1 MATTSLFDQPTYDA
15 IRDRI
20 VSLSPNNQKQWG
32 KMNLPQVLAHLR
44 KAMELAL
51 DKQKKPPFNFL
62 GFFLGPFIKKMVLS
76 ETPYREGLPTAKKMI
91 INNERNFEVEKEKL
105 LSTLDLFFQNGPD
118 YAAAIKHPMFGNLT
132 GGEWGYSQWKHF
144 DHHLRQFSA

>member
-1 MATTSLFDQPTYDA
+1 MAKISLYDQVTYDS
-15 IRDRI
+15 IRNRI
-20 VSLSPNNQKQWG
+20 ESLSADNQQKWG

-51 DKQKKPPFNFL
+51 DKTKKPKLNVI
-62 GFFLGPFIKKMVLS
+62 GFVLGPFIKKMVLS
-76 ETPYREGLPTAKKMI
+76 ESPYKEGLPTAKKMI
-91 INNERNFEVEKEKL
+91 ITDERNFDIEKVKL
-105 LSTLDLFFQNGPD
+105 LSTFDLFKHNGPE

-132 GGEWGYSQWKHF
+132 GVEWGYVQWKHF